1 MIGVTA
7 MKKLLALML
16 ALLMLLTLC
25 ACGEKNAEPESPEET
40 YYWRTEAVSRYPFG
54 LDGTISAAAADGEH
68 IFLCGVRDGAP
79 CLAHMDYTLDGGLKL
94 GEAEVTAL
102 PEKDSPISL
111 DCAAGRFLLLCGE
124 ETDGGTRYTVS
135 AYLPDGT
142 LIETYPV
149 SIDAGDEARSILALP
164 DGGFWLRGV
173 HNIRRYSA
181 AGEELESFTR
191 ERVEFCPPLL
201 IDGEAVF
208 QTIDTDSHR
217 SKLNTYD
224 AAAGKLVPV
233 DCDIDLRAPSAVCR
247 SAAGEALVCMGGT
260 LVSIGSDFTAART
273 VELDELYS
281 VQAQYREVL
290 SLDEN
295 TYLLVPEKVDTIPS
309 ENSGELVC
317 LTREWTID
325 DRRTV
330 NIAFYG
336 RVSGMLAAL
345 KQQYMQLSPGH
356 RVECLDYGADE
367 EGLARLLRDVST
379 GEGIDLIVSDGYSID
394 TAVGFTDLYPFLD
407 ADPELSRESF
417 VPGLLPGIERN
428 GRLSEIWSG
437 FSIYTFTSDGTL
449 RDKPGALRLTE
460 CQAYL
465 DSVGSTEPLFNGWM
479 TKTELLRCMT
489 PGIFARGTAE
499 LESDSVRALLEMCAA
514 RPAEINTE
522 DAGIPELTYTD
533 LQPDYLNRAME
544 SGRALRLLDGSG
556 GGDDFTSLVCDPRG
570 CYMIPETCPDKENAW
585 SFLRLLLMEGQ
596 QMKDFD
602 RRRVCCPS
610 NAAALEAVLDSYALP
625 ELGETV
631 MGLIDNAP
639 VYTQESARMERIFI
653 ESMQPYLYGDSDMD
667 TALDIARVKLE
678 IFAAEHSA

>member
-1 MIGVTA
+1 
-7 MKKLLALML
+7 MKKLLTLML
-16 ALLMLLTLC
+16 ALSMLLTLC
-25 ACGEKNAEPESPEET
+25 ACGTAKPAEPESPEET

-68 IFLCGVRDGAP
+68 VFLCGIVDGAP
-79 CLAHMDYTLDGGLKL
+79 CLARMDYTLDGGLRI
-94 GEAEVTAL
+94 GEAAVTAL
-102 PEKDSPISL
+102 PEEGSPISL
-111 DCAAGRFLLLCGE
+111 DCTAGRFLMLLGE
-124 ETDGGTRYTVS
+124 EADGGMQYTVS
-135 AYLPDGT
+135 AYLPDGSLT
-142 LIETYPV
+142 GTYPV

-164 DGGFWLRGV
+164 DGGFWLRGA

-181 AGEELESFTR
+181 SGEELESFTR

-224 AAAGKLVPV
+224 AGAGKLIPV

-281 VQAQYREVL
+281 AQTQYEEVL

-295 TYLLVPEKVDTIPS
+295 TYLLVPGKAETIPP

-325 DRRTV
+325 NRRTV

-336 RVSGMLAAL
+336 RASEMLAAL
-345 KQQYMQLSPGH
+345 KTQYMQLSPGH

-379 GEGIDLIVSDGYSID
+379 GEGIDLIVADGYSID
-394 TAVGFTDLYPFLD
+394 TAAGFTDLYPFLD

-428 GRLSEIWSG
+428 GWLGEIWSG
-437 FSIYTFTSDGTL
+437 FSICTFVSDGAL
-449 RDKPGALRLTE
+449 RDKPGALRLAE

-465 DSVGSTEPLFNGWM
+465 DSIGCTEPLFNGRM

-489 PGIFARGTAE
+489 PGIFARGTAA
-499 LESDSVRALLEMCAA
+499 LESDGVRALLEICAA
-514 RPAEINTE
+514 RPAEVDTE
-522 DAGIPELTYTD
+522 ETETPELMYTD
-533 LQPDYLNRAME
+533 LQPDYLNRVME
-544 SGRALRLLDGSG
+544 SGRALRLLDGRD
-556 GGDDFTSLVCDPRG
+556 GGDDFTSLVCDTRG

-596 QMKDFD
+596 QLKDFD
-602 RRRVCCPS
+602 RRRICYPS
-610 NAAALEAVLDSYALP
+610 NAAALNAVLDSYELP
-625 ELGETV
+625 ELGQTV
-631 MGLIDNAP
+631 MGLIDGAP
-639 VYTQESARMERIFI
+639 VYTQESAGMERIFI
-653 ESMQPYLYGDSDMD
+653 ESVQPYLYGDSDMD
-667 TALDIARVKLE
+667 TALSIARGKLE

>member
-1 MIGVTA
+1 
-7 MKKLLALML
+7 MKKLLTLML
-16 ALLMLLTLC
+16 VLSMLLTLC
-25 ACGEKNAEPESPEET
+25 ACGEENAEPESPEET
-40 YYWRTEAVSRYPFG
+40 YYWCTEAVSRYPFG

-68 IFLCGVRDGAP
+68 IFLCGVRDGTP
-79 CLAHMDYTLDGGLKL
+79 CLARMDYTLDGGLRI
-94 GEAEVTAL
+94 GEAAVTAL
-102 PEKDSPISL
+102 PGTGSPISL
-111 DCAAGRFLLLCGE
+111 DCAAGRFLLLCSE
-124 ETDGGTRYTVS
+124 EADGGMQYTVS
-135 AYLPDGT
+135 AYLPDGSLT
-142 LIETYPV
+142 GTYPV
-149 SIDAGDEARSILALP
+149 SIDAWDEARSILALP

-181 AGEELESFTR
+181 SGEELEIFTR

-201 IDGEAVF
+201 IGGEAVF

-217 SKLNTYD
+217 SKLNRYD
-224 AAAGKLVPV
+224 AAGKLIPI

-247 SAAGEALVCMGGT
+247 SAAGEALMCMGGT
-260 LVSIGSDFTAART
+260 LLSIDSDFTAERT

-281 VQAQYREVL
+281 VQAQYEEVL

-295 TYLLVPEKVDTIPS
+295 TYLFVPGKAETIPP
-309 ENSGELVC
+309 ENSGELIC

-325 DRRTV
+325 NRRTV

-336 RVSGMLAAL
+336 RASGRLAAL
-345 KQQYMQLSPGH
+345 KAQYTQLSPDH

-367 EGLARLLRDVST
+367 EGLARLLRDIST

-407 ADPELSRESF
+407 ADPKLSRESF

-437 FSIYTFTSDGTL
+437 FSICTFVSDGAL
-449 RDKPGALRLTE
+449 RDKPGALRLAE

-465 DSVGSTEPLFNGWM
+465 DTIGCTEPLFNGWM

-499 LESDSVRALLEMCAA
+499 LGSDGVRALLEMCSA
-514 RPAEINTE
+514 RPAEVNTE
-522 DAGIPELTYTD
+522 ETETPELTYTD

-544 SGRALRLLDGSG
+544 SGRALRLLDGRD

-596 QMKDFD
+596 QLKDFD
-602 RRRVCCPS
+602 RRRICYPS
-610 NAAALEAVLDSYALP
+610 NAAALNAVLDSYALP
-625 ELGETV
+625 ELGGTV
-631 MGLIDNAP
+631 MALIDGAP
-639 VYTQESARMERIFI
+639 VYTQESAGMERIFI

-667 TALDIARVKLE
+667 TALSIARGKLE

>member
-1 MIGVTA
+1 
-7 MKKLLALML
+7 MKKLLTLML
-16 ALLMLLTLC
+16 ALSMLLTLC
-25 ACGEKNAEPESPEET
+25 ACGTAKPAEPESPEET
-40 YYWRTEAVSRYPFG
+40 YYWRTEAVCRYPFG

-68 IFLCGVRDGAP
+68 VFLCGIMDGAP
-79 CLAHMDYTLDGGLKL
+79 CLARMDYTLDGGLRI
-94 GEAEVTAL
+94 GEAAVTAL
-102 PEKDSPISL
+102 PGAGSPISL
-111 DCAAGRFLLLCGE
+111 DCAAGRFLMLCGE
-124 ETDGGTRYTVS
+124 EADGGMQYTVS

-142 LIETYPV
+142 LAETYPV

-173 HNIRRYSA
+173 HNIRHYSA
-181 AGEELESFTR
+181 SGEELESFTR

-224 AAAGKLVPV
+224 AAAGKLIPV
-233 DCDIDLRAPSAVCR
+233 DCDIDLRTLSAVCR

-281 VQAQYREVL
+281 AQTQYEEVL

-295 TYLLVPEKVDTIPS
+295 TYLLVPGKAETIPP
-309 ENSGELVC
+309 ENSGELIC

-325 DRRTV
+325 NRRTV

-336 RVSGMLAAL
+336 RASEMLAAL
-345 KQQYMQLSPGH
+345 KTQYMQLSPDH

-379 GEGIDLIVSDGYSID
+379 GEGIDLIVADGYSID
-394 TAVGFTDLYPFLD
+394 TAAGFTDLYPFLD

-428 GRLSEIWSG
+428 GRLGEIWSG
-437 FSIYTFTSDGTL
+437 FSICTFVSDGAL
-449 RDKPGALRLTE
+449 RDKPGALRLAE

-465 DSVGSTEPLFNGWM
+465 DSIGCTEPLFNGWM

-489 PGIFARGTAE
+489 PGIFARGTAA
-499 LESDSVRALLEMCAA
+499 LESDGVRALLEICAA
-514 RPAEINTE
+514 RPAEVDTE
-522 DAGIPELTYTD
+522 ETGSPELMYTD

-544 SGRALRLLDGSG
+544 SGRALRLLDGRD
-556 GGDDFTSLVCDPRG
+556 GGDDFTSLVCDTRG

-596 QMKDFD
+596 QLKDFD
-602 RRRVCCPS
+602 RRRICYPS
-610 NAAALEAVLDSYALP
+610 NAAALNAVLDSYELP
-625 ELGETV
+625 ELGQTV
-631 MGLIDNAP
+631 MGLIDGAP
-639 VYTQESARMERIFI
+639 VYTQESAGMERIFI
-653 ESMQPYLYGDSDMD
+653 ESVQPYLYGDSDMD
-667 TALDIARVKLE
+667 TALSIARGKLE

>member
-1 MIGVTA
+1 
-7 MKKLLALML
+7 MKKLLTLML
-16 ALLMLLTLC
+16 VLSMLLTLC
-25 ACGEKNAEPESPEET
+25 ACGEENAEPESPEET
-40 YYWRTEAVSRYPFG
+40 YYWRTEAVCRYPFG

-68 IFLCGVRDGAP
+68 VFLCGIMDGAP
-79 CLAHMDYTLDGGLKL
+79 CLARMDYTLDGGLRI
-94 GEAEVTAL
+94 GEAAVTAL
-102 PEKDSPISL
+102 PEAGSPISL
-111 DCAAGRFLLLCGE
+111 DCAAGRFLMLLGE
-124 ETDGGTRYTVS
+124 EADGGMQYTVS
-135 AYLPDGT
+135 AYLPDGSLT
-142 LIETYPV
+142 GTYPV

-164 DGGFWLRGV
+164 DGGFWLRGA

-181 AGEELESFTR
+181 SGEELESFTR

-217 SKLNTYD
+217 SKLNRYD
-224 AAAGKLVPV
+224 AAGKLIPI

-295 TYLLVPEKVDTIPS
+295 TYLLVPGKAETIPP
-309 ENSGELVC
+309 ENSGELIC

-325 DRRTV
+325 NRRTV

-336 RVSGMLAAL
+336 RASEMLAAL
-345 KQQYMQLSPGH
+345 KTQYMQLSPDH

-379 GEGIDLIVSDGYSID
+379 GEGIDLIVADGYSID
-394 TAVGFTDLYPFLD
+394 TAAGFTDLYPFLD

-428 GRLSEIWSG
+428 GRLGEIWSG
-437 FSIYTFTSDGTL
+437 FSICTFVSDGAL
-449 RDKPGALRLTE
+449 RDKPGALRLAE

-465 DSVGSTEPLFNGWM
+465 DSIGCTEPLFNGWM

-489 PGIFARGTAE
+489 PGIFARGTAA
-499 LESDSVRALLEMCAA
+499 LESDGVRALLEICAA
-514 RPAEINTE
+514 RPAEVDTE
-522 DAGIPELTYTD
+522 ETGSPELMYTD

-544 SGRALRLLDGSG
+544 SGRALRLLDGRD
-556 GGDDFTSLVCDPRG
+556 GGDDFTSLVCDTRG

-596 QMKDFD
+596 QLKDFD
-602 RRRVCCPS
+602 RRRICYPS
-610 NAAALEAVLDSYALP
+610 NAAALNAVLDSYELP
-625 ELGETV
+625 ELGQTV
-631 MGLIDNAP
+631 MGLVDGAP
-639 VYTQESARMERIFI
+639 VYTQESAGMERIFI
-653 ESMQPYLYGDSDMD
+653 ESVQPYLYGDSDMD
-667 TALDIARVKLE
+667 TALSIARGKLD
-678 IFAAEHSA
+678 IFIAEHGA

>member
-1 MIGVTA
+1 
-7 MKKLLALML
+7 MKKLLTLML
-16 ALLMLLTLC
+16 ALSMLLTLC
-25 ACGEKNAEPESPEET
+25 ACGTAKPAEPESPEET

-54 LDGTISAAAADGEH
+54 LDGTISAASADGEH
-68 IFLCGVRDGAP
+68 IFLCGVRDGTP
-79 CLAHMDYTLDGGLKL
+79 CLARMDYTLDGGLRI
-94 GEAEVTAL
+94 GEAAVTAL
-102 PEKDSPISL
+102 PGTGSPISL
-111 DCAAGRFLLLCGE
+111 DCAAGRFLMLLGE
-124 ETDGGTRYTVS
+124 GTDGGMQYTVS
-135 AYLPDGT
+135 AYLPDGSLT
-142 LIETYPV
+142 GTYPV

-181 AGEELESFTR
+181 SGEELEIFTR

-201 IDGEAVF
+201 IGGEAVF

-217 SKLNTYD
+217 SKLNRYD
-224 AAAGKLVPV
+224 AAGKLIPI

-247 SAAGEALVCMGGT
+247 SAAGEALMCMGGT

-290 SLDEN
+290 SLDGN
-295 TYLLVPEKVDTIPS
+295 TYLLVPGKAETIPP
-309 ENSGELVC
+309 ENSGELIC

-325 DRRTV
+325 NRRTV

-336 RVSGMLAAL
+336 RASEMLAAL
-345 KQQYMQLSPGH
+345 KTQYMQLSPDH

-367 EGLARLLRDVST
+367 EGLARLLRDIST
-379 GEGIDLIVSDGYSID
+379 GEGIDLIVADGYSID

-437 FSIYTFTSDGTL
+437 FSIYIFASDGAL
-449 RDKPGALRLTE
+449 RDKPGALRLAE

-465 DSVGSTEPLFNGWM
+465 DTIGCTEPLFNGWM

-499 LESDSVRALLEMCAA
+499 LGSDGVRALLEMCSA
-514 RPAEINTE
+514 RPAEVNTE
-522 DAGIPELTYTD
+522 ETKTPELTYTD

-544 SGRALRLLDGSG
+544 SGRALRLLDGSD

-602 RRRVCCPS
+602 RRRICYPS
-610 NAAALEAVLDSYALP
+610 NAAALNAVLDSYELP
-625 ELGETV
+625 ELGQTV
-631 MGLIDNAP
+631 MALIDGAP
-639 VYTQESARMERIFI
+639 VYTQESAGMERIFI
-653 ESMQPYLYGDSDMD
+653 ESMQPYLYGDSDLN
-667 TALDIARVKLE
+667 TALDIARGKLE

>member
-1 MIGVTA
+1 
-7 MKKLLALML
+7 MKRLSAFML

-40 YYWRTEAVSRYPFG
+40 YYWRTEAVSRFPFG

-79 CLAHMDYTLDGGLKL
+79 CLARMDYTLDGGLEI
-94 GEAEVTAL
+94 GEAAVTAL
-102 PEKDSPISL
+102 PGAGSPISL
-111 DCAAGRFLLLCGE
+111 DCAAGRFLLLLGE
-124 ETDGGTRYTVS
+124 ETDGGTQYTVS

-142 LIETYPV
+142 LAETYPV

-181 AGEELESFTR
+181 SGEELESFTR

-201 IDGEAVF
+201 IGGEAVF

-224 AAAGKLVPV
+224 AAAGKLIPV
-233 DCDIDLRAPSAVCR
+233 DCDIDLRALSAVCR

-273 VELDELYS
+273 VELYELYS
-281 VQAQYREVL
+281 AQTQYEEVL

-295 TYLLVPEKVDTIPS
+295 TYLLVPEKTDTLPA

-325 DRRTV
+325 NRRTV

-336 RVSGMLAAL
+336 RASEMLAAL
-345 KQQYMQLSPGH
+345 KTQYMQLSPDH

-379 GEGIDLIVSDGYSID
+379 GEGIDLIVADGYSID
-394 TAVGFTDLYPFLD
+394 TAAGFTDLYPFLD

-417 VPGLLPGIERN
+417 VPGLLPG
-428 GRLSEIWSG
+428 G
-437 FSIYTFTSDGTL
+437 
-449 RDKPGALRLTE
+449 
-460 CQAYL
+460 
-465 DSVGSTEPLFNGWM
+465 
-479 TKTELLRCMT
+479 
-489 PGIFARGTAE
+489 
-499 LESDSVRALLEMCAA
+499 
-514 RPAEINTE
+514 
-522 DAGIPELTYTD
+522 PEY
-533 LQPDYLNRAME
+533 
-544 SGRALRLLDGSG
+544 
-556 GGDDFTSLVCDPRG
+556 
-570 CYMIPETCPDKENAW
+570 
-585 SFLRLLLMEGQ
+585 
-596 QMKDFD
+596 
-602 RRRVCCPS
+602 RRRVLLSSEPWMQRWLRS
-610 NAAALEAVLDSYALP
+610 AEPNA
-625 ELGETV
+625 
-631 MGLIDNAP
+631 
-639 VYTQESARMERIFI
+639 
-653 ESMQPYLYGDSDMD
+653 
-667 TALDIARVKLE
+667 
-678 IFAAEHSA
+678 

>member
-1 MIGVTA
+1 
-7 MKKLLALML
+7 MKKLLTLML
-16 ALLMLLTLC
+16 ALLMLLPLC
-25 ACGEKNAEPESPEET
+25 ACGAEPTEQESPEET
-40 YYWRTEAVSRYPFG
+40 CYWRIEAVSRYPFG

-68 IFLCGVRDGAP
+68 VFLCGVMNGAP
-79 CLAHMDYTLDGGLKL
+79 CLARMDYTLDGGLRI
-94 GEAEVTAL
+94 GEAAVTAL
-102 PEKDSPISL
+102 TEAGRPISL
-111 DCAAGRFLLLCGE
+111 DCAAGRFLLLLGE
-124 ETDGGTRYTVS
+124 EAEGGAQYTVS

-142 LIETYPV
+142 LTATYPV
-149 SIDAGDEARSILALP
+149 SVDAGDEARSILALP

-181 AGEELESFTR
+181 SGEEIESFTR

-224 AAAGKLVPV
+224 AAKGKLVPI
-233 DCDIDLRAPSAVCR
+233 DCDIDMRAPSAVCR

-260 LVSIGSDFTAART
+260 LVSLGSDFTAART

-281 VQAQYREVL
+281 TQAQYMEVL
-290 SLDEN
+290 SLDED
-295 TYLLVPEKVDTIPS
+295 TYLLVPKKADTLPL

-325 DRRTV
+325 NRRTV

-336 RVSGMLAAL
+336 RASEMLATL
-345 KQQYMQLSPGH
+345 KGQYMQLSPDH
-356 RVECLDYGADE
+356 RVECLDYSADE
-367 EGLARLLRDVST
+367 EGLTRLLRDVST

-394 TAVGFTDLYPFLD
+394 TASGFANLYPFLD

-417 VPGLLPGIERN
+417 MPGLLAGIERN

-437 FSIYTFTSDGTL
+437 FSIYTFVSSGAL
-449 RDKPGALRLTE
+449 RDKPGALRLAE

-465 DSVGSTEPLFNGWM
+465 DSIGCTEPLFNGRM

-489 PGIFARGTAE
+489 PGIFARGTAA
-499 LESDSVRALLEMCAA
+499 LESDGVRALLEMCAA
-514 RPAEINTE
+514 RPAEADTE
-522 DAGIPELTYTD
+522 DAGTSELMYTD

-544 SGRALRLLDGSG
+544 SGRALRLLDGSD
-556 GGDDFTSLVCDPRG
+556 GGDDFTSLVCDLRG
-570 CYMIPETCPDKENAW
+570 CYMIPETCQDKENAW
-585 SFLRLLLMEGQ
+585 SFLRLLLMDGQ

-602 RRRVCCPS
+602 RRRICYPS
-610 NAAALEAVLDSYALP
+610 NAAALDAVLDSYALP

-631 MGLIDNAP
+631 MGLIDGAP
-639 VYTQESARMERIFI
+639 VYTQESAGMERIFI
-653 ESMQPYLYGDSDMD
+653 ESMQPYLYGDTDMD
-667 TALDIARVKLE
+667 TALGVAWGKLDI
-678 IFAAEHSA
+678 FTAEHA

>member
-1 MIGVTA
+1 
-7 MKKLLALML
+7 MKKLLTLML
-16 ALLMLLTLC
+16 VLSMLLTLC
-25 ACGEKNAEPESPEET
+25 ACGEENAEPESPEET

-68 IFLCGVRDGAP
+68 IFLCGVRDGTP
-79 CLAHMDYTLDGGLKL
+79 CLARMDYTLDGGLRI
-94 GEAEVTAL
+94 GEAAVTAL
-102 PEKDSPISL
+102 PGTGSPISL
-111 DCAAGRFLLLCGE
+111 DCAAGRFLLLCSE
-124 ETDGGTRYTVS
+124 EADGGMQYTVS
-135 AYLPDGT
+135 AYLPDGSLT
-142 LIETYPV
+142 GTYPV
-149 SIDAGDEARSILALP
+149 GIDAGDEARSILALP

-181 AGEELESFTR
+181 SGEELEIFTR

-201 IDGEAVF
+201 IGGEAVF

-217 SKLNTYD
+217 SKLNRYD
-224 AAAGKLVPV
+224 AAGKLIPI
-233 DCDIDLRAPSAVCR
+233 DYDIDLRAPSAVCR

-260 LVSIGSDFTAART
+260 LLSIGSDFTAECT

-281 VQAQYREVL
+281 AQTQYEEVL

-295 TYLLVPEKVDTIPS
+295 TYLLVPGKAETIPP
-309 ENSGELVC
+309 ENSGELIC

-325 DRRTV
+325 NRRTV

-336 RVSGMLAAL
+336 RASEMLAAL
-345 KQQYMQLSPGH
+345 KTQYMQISPDH

-367 EGLARLLRDVST
+367 EGLARLLRDIST
-379 GEGIDLIVSDGYSID
+379 GEGIDLIVADGYSID

-437 FSIYTFTSDGTL
+437 FSIYTFASDGAL
-449 RDKPGALRLTE
+449 RDKPGALRLAE

-465 DSVGSTEPLFNGWM
+465 DTIGCTEPLFNGWM

-499 LESDSVRALLEMCAA
+499 LGSDGVRALLEMCSA
-514 RPAEINTE
+514 RPAEVNTE
-522 DAGIPELTYTD
+522 ETKTPELTYTD

-544 SGRALRLLDGSG
+544 SGRALRLLDGRD

-596 QMKDFD
+596 QLKDFD
-602 RRRVCCPS
+602 RRRICYPS
-610 NAAALEAVLDSYALP
+610 NAAALNAVLDSYELP
-625 ELGETV
+625 ELGQTV
-631 MGLIDNAP
+631 MGLIDGAP
-639 VYTQESARMERIFI
+639 VYTQESAGMERIFI
-653 ESMQPYLYGDSDMD
+653 ESMQPYLYGDSDLN
-667 TALDIARVKLE
+667 TALSIARGKLE

>member
-1 MIGVTA
+1 
-7 MKKLLALML
+7 MKKLLTLLL
-16 ALLMLLTLC
+16 ALFMLLTLC
-25 ACGEKNAEPESPEET
+25 ACGEEGAEQESPEET

-54 LDGTISAAAADGEH
+54 LDGTIIAAAADGGH
-68 IFLCGVRDGAP
+68 IFLCGIMDGAP
-79 CLAHMDYTLDGGLKL
+79 CLARMDYTLDGGLKL
-94 GEAEVTAL
+94 GEAAVTAL
-102 PEKDSPISL
+102 PEAGSPISL

-124 ETDGGTRYTVS
+124 EADGGTQYTMN

-164 DGGFWLRGV
+164 DGCFWLRGV

-181 AGEELESFTR
+181 SGEELESFTR
-191 ERVEFCPPLL
+191 ERVEFCLPLL

-224 AAAGKLVPV
+224 AAAGKLVPI

-273 VELDELYS
+273 VELYELYS
-281 VQAQYREVL
+281 TQTEYREVL

-295 TYLLVPEKVDTIPS
+295 TYLLVLGKADTLPP

-325 DRRTV
+325 NRSTV

-336 RVSGMLAAL
+336 RASEMLGVL
-345 KQQYMQLSPGH
+345 KAQYTQLSPDH

-379 GEGIDLIVSDGYSID
+379 GEGIDLIVADGYSID
-394 TAVGFTDLYPFLD
+394 TAAGFADLYPFLD

-437 FSIYTFTSDGTL
+437 FSIYTFVSSGVL
-449 RDKPGALRLTE
+449 RDKPGALRLAE

-465 DSVGSTEPLFNGWM
+465 DTIGSTEPLFNGRM

-489 PGIFARGTAE
+489 PGIFARGTAA
-499 LESDSVRALLEMCAA
+499 LESDGVRALLEMCAA
-514 RPAEINTE
+514 RPDEVNTE
-522 DAGIPELTYTD
+522 DAGTPELMYTD
-533 LQPDYLNRAME
+533 LQPDYLNSAME
-544 SGRALRLLDGSG
+544 SGRALRLLDGSD
-556 GGDDFTSLVCDPRG
+556 GGDDFTSLVCDMRG

-585 SFLRLLLMEGQ
+585 SFLRLLLMESQ

-602 RRRVCCPS
+602 RRRICYPS
-610 NAAALEAVLDSYALP
+610 NAAALDAVLDSYTRP
-625 ELGETV
+625 ELGATV
-631 MGLIDNAP
+631 RGLIDGAP
-639 VYTQESARMERIFI
+639 LYTQESAEMERIFI

-667 TALDIARVKLE
+667 TALGIAQGKLE
-678 IFAAEHSA
+678 IFIAEHGA

>member
-1 MIGVTA
+1 
-7 MKKLLALML
+7 MKKLLTLML
-16 ALLMLLTLC
+16 VLPMLLTLC
-25 ACGEKNAEPESPEET
+25 ACGTAKPAEPESPEET

-68 IFLCGVRDGAP
+68 IFLCGVRDGTP
-79 CLAHMDYTLDGGLKL
+79 CLARMDYTLDGGLRI
-94 GEAEVTAL
+94 GEAAVTAL
-102 PEKDSPISL
+102 PGTGSPISL
-111 DCAAGRFLLLCGE
+111 DCAAGRFLLLCSE
-124 ETDGGTRYTVS
+124 EADGTVQYTVS
-135 AYLPDGT
+135 TYLPDGT
-142 LIETYPV
+142 LAETYPV
-149 SIDAGDEARSILALP
+149 SIDAGDEARSLLALP

-181 AGEELESFTR
+181 SGEELEIFTR

-201 IDGEAVF
+201 IGGEAVF

-217 SKLNTYD
+217 SKLNRYD
-224 AAAGKLVPV
+224 AAGKLIPI

-260 LVSIGSDFTAART
+260 LLSIGSDFTAART

-290 SLDEN
+290 SLDGN
-295 TYLLVPEKVDTIPS
+295 TYLLVPEKADTLPS

-317 LTREWTID
+317 LTQEWTID
-325 DRRTV
+325 NRRTV

-336 RVSGMLAAL
+336 RESGMLAAL
-345 KQQYMQLSPGH
+345 KAQYTQLSPDH

-367 EGLARLLRDVST
+367 EGLARLLRDIST
-379 GEGIDLIVSDGYSID
+379 GEGIDLIVADGYSID
-394 TAVGFTDLYPFLD
+394 TAAGFTDLYPFLD

-437 FSIYTFTSDGTL
+437 FSIYTFASDGAL
-449 RDKPGALRLTE
+449 RDKPGALRLAE

-465 DSVGSTEPLFNGWM
+465 DTIGCTEPLFNGWM

-489 PGIFARGTAE
+489 PGIFARGTAA
-499 LESDSVRALLEMCAA
+499 LESDGVRALLEICAA
-514 RPAEINTE
+514 RPAEVDTE
-522 DAGIPELTYTD
+522 ETGSPELMYTD

-544 SGRALRLLDGSG
+544 SGRALRLLDGSD

-602 RRRVCCPS
+602 RRRVCYPS

-625 ELGETV
+625 ELGGTV
-631 MGLIDNAP
+631 MGLIDGAP
-639 VYTQESARMERIFI
+639 VYTQESAGMERIFI
-653 ESMQPYLYGDSDMD
+653 ESMQPYLYGDSDLN
-667 TALDIARVKLE
+667 TALDIARGKLE

>member
-1 MIGVTA
+1 
-7 MKKLLALML
+7 MKKLLTLML
-16 ALLMLLTLC
+16 ALSTLLTLC
-25 ACGEKNAEPESPEET
+25 ACGTAKPAEPESPEET

-68 IFLCGVRDGAP
+68 VFLCGISDGTP
-79 CLAHMDYTLDGGLKL
+79 CLARMDYTLDGGLRI
-94 GEAEVTAL
+94 GEAAVTAL
-102 PEKDSPISL
+102 PEECSPISL
-111 DCAAGRFLLLCGE
+111 DCAAGRFLMLLGE
-124 ETDGGTRYTVS
+124 EADGGMQYTVS
-135 AYLPDGT
+135 AYLPDGSLT
-142 LIETYPV
+142 GTYPV

-164 DGGFWLRGV
+164 DGGFWLRGA

-181 AGEELESFTR
+181 SGEELESFTR

-224 AAAGKLVPV
+224 AAAGKLIPV

-247 SAAGEALVCMGGT
+247 SAAGEALMCMGGT
-260 LVSIGSDFTAART
+260 LLSIGSDFTAART

-290 SLDEN
+290 SLDGN
-295 TYLLVPEKVDTIPS
+295 TYLLVPGKAETIPP
-309 ENSGELVC
+309 ENSGELIC

-325 DRRTV
+325 NRRTV

-336 RVSGMLAAL
+336 RASEMLAAL
-345 KQQYMQLSPGH
+345 KTQYMQLSPDH

-379 GEGIDLIVSDGYSID
+379 GEGIDLIVADGYSID
-394 TAVGFTDLYPFLD
+394 TAAGFTDLYPFLD

-417 VPGLLPGIERN
+417 MPGLLPGIERN
-428 GRLSEIWSG
+428 GRLSEIWRG
-437 FSIYTFTSDGTL
+437 FSICTFVSDGAL
-449 RDKPGALRLTE
+449 RDKPGALRLAE

-465 DSVGSTEPLFNGWM
+465 DSIGCTEPLFNGWM

-489 PGIFARGTAE
+489 PGIFARGTAA
-499 LESDSVRALLEMCAA
+499 LESDGVRALLEICAA
-514 RPAEINTE
+514 RPAEVDTE
-522 DAGIPELTYTD
+522 ETGSPELMYTD

-544 SGRALRLLDGSG
+544 SGRALRLLDGRD
-556 GGDDFTSLVCDPRG
+556 GGDDFTSLVCDTRG

-596 QMKDFD
+596 QLKDFD
-602 RRRVCCPS
+602 RRRICYPS
-610 NAAALEAVLDSYALP
+610 NAAALNAVLDSYELP
-625 ELGETV
+625 ELGQTV
-631 MGLIDNAP
+631 MGLIDGAP
-639 VYTQESARMERIFI
+639 VYTQESAGMERIFI
-653 ESMQPYLYGDSDMD
+653 ESVQPYLYGDSDMD
-667 TALDIARVKLE
+667 TALSIARGKLE

>member
-1 MIGVTA
+1 
-7 MKKLLALML
+7 MKKLLTLLL

-25 ACGEKNAEPESPEET
+25 ACGTAKPAEPESPEET

-68 IFLCGVRDGAP
+68 IFLCGVMDSAP
-79 CLAHMDYTLDGGLKL
+79 CLARMDYTLDGGLRI
-94 GEAEVTAL
+94 GDAIVTAL
-102 PEKDSPISL
+102 PGAVSPISL
-111 DCAAGRFLLLCGE
+111 DCAAGRFLLLLGE
-124 ETDGGTRYTVS
+124 EADGGTQYTVS

-142 LIETYPV
+142 LTETYPV

-181 AGEELESFTR
+181 SGEELESFTR

-201 IDGEAVF
+201 IGGEAVF

-217 SKLNTYD
+217 SKLNRYD
-224 AAAGKLVPV
+224 AAGKLIPI

-247 SAAGEALVCMGGT
+247 SAAGEALMCMGGT
-260 LVSIGSDFTAART
+260 LLSIGSDFTAERT

-281 VQAQYREVL
+281 VQAQYEEVL

-295 TYLLVPEKVDTIPS
+295 TYLLVPGKAETIPP
-309 ENSGELVC
+309 ENSGELIC

-325 DRRTV
+325 NRRTV

-336 RVSGMLAAL
+336 RASGMLAAL
-345 KQQYMQLSPGH
+345 KTQYMQLSPDH

-367 EGLARLLRDVST
+367 EGLARLLRDIST
-379 GEGIDLIVSDGYSID
+379 GEGIDLIVADGYSID
-394 TAVGFTDLYPFLD
+394 AAVGFTDLYPFLD

-428 GRLSEIWSG
+428 GRLGEIWSG
-437 FSIYTFTSDGTL
+437 FSICTFVSDGAL
-449 RDKPGALRLTE
+449 RDKPGALRLAE

-465 DSVGSTEPLFNGWM
+465 DTIGCTEPLFNGWM

-489 PGIFARGTAE
+489 PGIFARGTAA
-499 LESDSVRALLEMCAA
+499 LESDGVRALLEICAA
-514 RPAEINTE
+514 RPAEVDTE
-522 DAGIPELTYTD
+522 ETGTPELMYTD

-544 SGRALRLLDGSG
+544 SGRALRLLDGRD
-556 GGDDFTSLVCDPRG
+556 GGDDFTSLVCDTRG

-596 QMKDFD
+596 QLKDFD
-602 RRRVCCPS
+602 RRRICYPS
-610 NAAALEAVLDSYALP
+610 NAAALNAVLDSYELP

-631 MGLIDNAP
+631 MGLIDGAP
-639 VYTQESARMERIFI
+639 VYTQESAGMERIFI
-653 ESMQPYLYGDSDMD
+653 ESVQPYLYGDSDMD
-667 TALDIARVKLE
+667 TALSIARGKLE

>member
-1 MIGVTA
+1 
-7 MKKLLALML
+7 MKKLLTLLL

-25 ACGEKNAEPESPEET
+25 ACGTAKPAEPESPEET

-68 IFLCGVRDGAP
+68 IFLCGVMDGAP
-79 CLAHMDYTLDGGLKL
+79 CLAHMDYTLDGGLRI
-94 GEAEVTAL
+94 GDAIVTAL
-102 PEKDSPISL
+102 PETSSPISL
-111 DCAAGRFLLLCGE
+111 DCAAGRFLLLLGE
-124 ETDGGTRYTVS
+124 EADGGAQYTVS

-142 LIETYPV
+142 LTETYPV
-149 SIDAGDEARSILALP
+149 SIDAGDEARSILAMP

-181 AGEELESFTR
+181 SGEELESFTR

-224 AAAGKLVPV
+224 AAAGKLVPI
-233 DCDIDLRAPSAVCR
+233 DCDIDLSAPSAVCR

-260 LVSIGSDFTAART
+260 LVNIGGDFIAART

-281 VQAQYREVL
+281 AQTQYREVL

-295 TYLLVPEKVDTIPS
+295 TYLLVPTKADTFPN

-317 LTREWTID
+317 LTREWAID

-336 RVSGMLAAL
+336 RASGMLATL
-345 KQQYMQLSPGH
+345 KQQYVQLSPDH

-367 EGLARLLRDVST
+367 EGLARLLRDAAT
-379 GEGIDLIVSDGYSID
+379 GEGMDLIVADGYSID
-394 TAVGFTDLYPFLD
+394 TAGFADLYPLLD

-417 VPGLLPGIERN
+417 VPGLLPGLESN
-428 GRLSEIWSG
+428 GRLNEIWSG
-437 FSIYTFTSDGTL
+437 FSIYTFVSDGAL
-449 RDKPGALRLTE
+449 RDKPGALRLAE

-465 DSVGSTEPLFNGWM
+465 DSIGCTEPLFNGWM

-489 PGIFARGTAE
+489 PGIFARGTAA
-499 LESDSVRALLEMCAA
+499 LESDGVRALLEICAA
-514 RPAEINTE
+514 RPAEVNTE
-522 DAGIPELTYTD
+522 ETGTPELMYTD

-544 SGRALRLLDGSG
+544 SGHALRLLDGSD

-585 SFLRLLLMEGQ
+585 SFLRLLLMDGQ

-602 RRRVCCPS
+602 RRRVCYPS
-610 NAAALEAVLDSYALP
+610 NAAALDAVLDSYSLP

-631 MGLIDNAP
+631 MGLIDGAP
-639 VYTQESARMERIFI
+639 VYTQESAGMERIFI
-653 ESMQPYLYGDSDMD
+653 ESMQPYLYGDSYMD
-667 TALDIARVKLE
+667 TALDIARGKLD
-678 IFAAEHSA
+678 IFIAEHGA

>member
-1 MIGVTA
+1 
-7 MKKLLALML
+7 MKKLLTLML
-16 ALLMLLTLC
+16 ALSTLLTLC
-25 ACGEKNAEPESPEET
+25 ACGTAKPAEPESPEET
-40 YYWRTEAVSRYPFG
+40 YYWRTEAVCRYPFG

-68 IFLCGVRDGAP
+68 VFLCGIVDGAP
-79 CLAHMDYTLDGGLKL
+79 CLARMDYTLDGGLRI
-94 GEAEVTAL
+94 GEAAVTAL
-102 PEKDSPISL
+102 PEAGSPISL
-111 DCAAGRFLLLCGE
+111 DCAAGRFLMLLGE
-124 ETDGGTRYTVS
+124 EADGGMQYTVS
-135 AYLPDGT
+135 AYLPDGSLT
-142 LIETYPV
+142 GTYPV

-164 DGGFWLRGV
+164 DGGFWLRGA

-181 AGEELESFTR
+181 SGEELESFTR

-224 AAAGKLVPV
+224 AAAGKLIPV

-273 VELDELYS
+273 VELYELYS
-281 VQAQYREVL
+281 AQTQYEEVL

-295 TYLLVPEKVDTIPS
+295 TYLLVPGKAETIPP
-309 ENSGELVC
+309 ENSGELIC

-325 DRRTV
+325 NRRTV

-336 RVSGMLAAL
+336 RASEMLAAL
-345 KQQYMQLSPGH
+345 KTQYMQLSPDH

-379 GEGIDLIVSDGYSID
+379 GEGIDLIVADGYSID
-394 TAVGFTDLYPFLD
+394 TAAGFTDLYPFLD

-428 GRLSEIWSG
+428 GRLGEIWSG
-437 FSIYTFTSDGTL
+437 FSICTFVSDGAL
-449 RDKPGALRLTE
+449 RDKPGALRLAE

-465 DSVGSTEPLFNGWM
+465 DSIGCTEPLFNGWM

-489 PGIFARGTAE
+489 PGIFARGTAA
-499 LESDSVRALLEMCAA
+499 LESDGVRALLEICAA
-514 RPAEINTE
+514 RPAEVDTE
-522 DAGIPELTYTD
+522 ETGTPELMYTD
-533 LQPDYLNRAME
+533 LQPDYLNRVME
-544 SGRALRLLDGSG
+544 SGRALRLLDGRD
-556 GGDDFTSLVCDPRG
+556 GGDDFTSLVCDTRG

-596 QMKDFD
+596 QLKDFD
-602 RRRVCCPS
+602 RRRICYPS
-610 NAAALEAVLDSYALP
+610 NAAALNAVLDSYELP
-625 ELGETV
+625 ELGQTV
-631 MGLIDNAP
+631 MGLIDGAP
-639 VYTQESARMERIFI
+639 VYTQESAGMERIFI
-653 ESMQPYLYGDSDMD
+653 ESVQPYLYGDSDMD
-667 TALDIARVKLE
+667 TALSIARGKLE

>member
-1 MIGVTA
+1 
-7 MKKLLALML
+7 MKRLSAFML

-40 YYWRTEAVSRYPFG
+40 YYWRTEAVSRFPFG

-79 CLAHMDYTLDGGLKL
+79 CLARMDYTLDGGLEI
-94 GEAEVTAL
+94 GEAAVTAL
-102 PEKDSPISL
+102 PGAGSPISL
-111 DCAAGRFLLLCGE
+111 DCAAGRFLLLLGE
-124 ETDGGTRYTVS
+124 ETDGGTQYTVS

-142 LIETYPV
+142 LAETYPV

-181 AGEELESFTR
+181 SGEELESFTR

-201 IDGEAVF
+201 IGGEAVF

-224 AAAGKLVPV
+224 AAAGKLVPF
-233 DCDIDLRAPSAVCR
+233 DCDIDLCAPNAVCR
-247 SAAGEALVCMGGT
+247 SAAGEALVCMGET
-260 LVSIGSDFTAART
+260 LVSIGSDFAAART

-281 VQAQYREVL
+281 AQALYKEVL

-295 TYLLVPEKVDTIPS
+295 TYLLVPGKAETIPP
-309 ENSGELVC
+309 ENSGELIC

-325 DRRTV
+325 NRRTV

-336 RVSGMLAAL
+336 RASEMLAAL
-345 KQQYMQLSPGH
+345 KTQYMQLSPDH

-367 EGLARLLRDVST
+367 DGLTRLLRDCAA
-379 GEGIDLIVSDGYSID
+379 GEWIDLIVSDGYSID

-428 GRLSEIWSG
+428 GRLNEIWSG
-437 FSIYTFTSDGTL
+437 FSIYTFAADGAL
-449 RDKPGALRLTE
+449 RDKPGALRLAE
-460 CQAYL
+460 CQTYL
-465 DSVGSTEPLFNGWM
+465 DTIGCTEPLFNGWM

-499 LESDSVRALLEMCAA
+499 LGSDGVRALLEMCSA
-514 RPAEINTE
+514 RPAEVNTE
-522 DAGIPELTYTD
+522 ETETPELTYTD

-544 SGRALRLLDGSG
+544 SGRALRLLDGSD
-556 GGDDFTSLVCDPRG
+556 GGDDFTSLVCDMRG

-585 SFLRLLLMEGQ
+585 GFLRLLLMEGQ
-596 QMKDFD
+596 QIKDFD

-610 NAAALEAVLDSYALP
+610 NAAALNAVLDSYELP
-625 ELGETV
+625 ELGQTV
-631 MGLIDNAP
+631 MCLIDGAP
-639 VYTQESARMERIFI
+639 VYTQESAGMERIFI
-653 ESMQPYLYGDSDMD
+653 ESMQPYLYGDSDLD
-667 TALDIARVKLE
+667 TALDIARGKLE

>member
-1 MIGVTA
+1 
-7 MKKLLALML
+7 MKKLLTLLL
-16 ALLMLLTLC
+16 ALFMLLTLC
-25 ACGEKNAEPESPEET
+25 ACGEEGAEQESPEET
-40 YYWRTEAVSRYPFG
+40 YYWRTEAVSRYTFG
-54 LDGTISAAAADGEH
+54 LDGTIIAAAADGGH
-68 IFLCGVRDGAP
+68 IFLCGISDGSP
-79 CLAHMDYTLDGGLKL
+79 CLARMDYTLGGGLRI
-94 GEAEVTAL
+94 GEAIVSAL
-102 PEKDSPISL
+102 PGAGSPISL

-124 ETDGGTRYTVS
+124 ETDGGTQYTVS

-181 AGEELESFTR
+181 SGEELESFTR

-201 IDGEAVF
+201 IGGEAVF

-224 AAAGKLVPV
+224 AAAGKLVPI
-233 DCDIDLRAPSAVCR
+233 DCDIDLIAPSAVCR

-273 VELDELYS
+273 VELYELYS
-281 VQAQYREVL
+281 TQTEYREVL

-295 TYLLVPEKVDTIPS
+295 TYLLVLWKADTLPP

-336 RVSGMLAAL
+336 RASEMLGVL
-345 KQQYMQLSPGH
+345 KAQYTQLSPDH

-379 GEGIDLIVSDGYSID
+379 GEGIDLIVADGYSID
-394 TAVGFTDLYPFLD
+394 TAAGFADLYPFLD

-437 FSIYTFTSDGTL
+437 FSIYTFVSSGVL
-449 RDKPGALRLTE
+449 RDKPGALRLAE

-465 DSVGSTEPLFNGWM
+465 DTIGSTEPLFNGRM

-489 PGIFARGTAE
+489 PGIFARGTAA
-499 LESDSVRALLEMCAA
+499 LESDGVRALLEMCAA
-514 RPAEINTE
+514 RPDEVNTE
-522 DAGIPELTYTD
+522 DAGTPELMYTD
-533 LQPDYLNRAME
+533 LQPDYLNSAME
-544 SGRALRLLDGSG
+544 SGRALRLLDGSD
-556 GGDDFTSLVCDPRG
+556 GGDDFTSLVCDMRG

-585 SFLRLLLMEGQ
+585 SFLRLLLTESQ

-602 RRRVCCPS
+602 RRRICYPS
-610 NAAALEAVLDSYALP
+610 NAAALDAVLDSYTRP
-625 ELGETV
+625 ELGATV
-631 MGLIDNAP
+631 RGLIDGAP
-639 VYTQESARMERIFI
+639 VYTQESAEMERIFI
-653 ESMQPYLYGDSDMD
+653 ESMQPYLYGDSDLD
-667 TALDIARVKLE
+667 TALDIARGKLD
-678 IFAAEHSA
+678 IFAAEHGA

>member
-1 MIGVTA
+1 
-7 MKKLLALML
+7 MKKLLTLLL
-16 ALLMLLTLC
+16 ALSMLLTLC
-25 ACGEKNAEPESPEET
+25 ACGEEGAEQESPEET
-40 YYWRTEAVSRYPFG
+40 YYWRTEVVSRYPFG
-54 LDGTISAAAADGEH
+54 LDGTIIAAAADGEH
-68 IFLCGVRDGAP
+68 IFLCGFMGGSP
-79 CLAHMDYTLDGGLKL
+79 CLARMDYTLNGGLRI
-94 GEAEVTAL
+94 GEAAVTAL
-102 PEKDSPISL
+102 PGAGSPISL

-124 ETDGGTRYTVS
+124 EADGGTQYTVS

-142 LIETYPV
+142 LTETYPV
-149 SIDAGDEARSILALP
+149 SIDAGDEARSILTLP

-173 HNIRRYSA
+173 HNIRHYSA
-181 AGEELESFTR
+181 SGEELESFTR

-224 AAAGKLVPV
+224 AAAGKLVPI

-247 SAAGEALVCMGGT
+247 SAAGEALVCIGGT
-260 LVSIGSDFTAART
+260 LVSIVSDFTAART
-273 VELDELYS
+273 VELYELYS
-281 VQAQYREVL
+281 TQTEYKEVL

-295 TYLLVPEKVDTIPS
+295 TYLLVPAKADTLPP

-336 RVSGMLAAL
+336 RASEMLGVL
-345 KQQYMQLSPGH
+345 KAQYTQLSPDH

-367 EGLARLLRDVST
+367 EGLTRLLRDVST
-379 GEGIDLIVSDGYSID
+379 GEGIDIIVSDGYSID

-428 GRLSEIWSG
+428 GRLSEMWSG
-437 FSIYTFTSDGTL
+437 LSIYTFVSSGAL
-449 RDKPGALRLTE
+449 HDKPGALRLAE

-465 DSVGSTEPLFNGWM
+465 DTIGCTEPLFNGWM
-479 TKTELLRCMT
+479 TKTELLRRMT
-489 PGIFARGTAE
+489 PGIFARGETA
-499 LESDSVRALLEMCAA
+499 LESDGVRALLEMCTA
-514 RPAEINTE
+514 RPAEVNTE
-522 DAGIPELTYTD
+522 ETETPELMYTD

-544 SGRALRLLDGSG
+544 SGRALRLLDGSE
-556 GGDDFTSLVCDPRG
+556 GGDDFTSLVCDMRG

-585 SFLRLLLMEGQ
+585 SFLRLLLTEGQ
-596 QMKDFD
+596 QLKDFD
-602 RRRVCCPS
+602 GRRVCYPS
-610 NAAALEAVLDSYALP
+610 NAAALDAVLDSYALP
-625 ELGETV
+625 ELGATV
-631 MGLIDNAP
+631 RGLIDGAP
-639 VYTQESARMERIFI
+639 VYTQESAEMERIFI

-667 TALDIARVKLE
+667 MALGIAQGKLDIF
-678 IFAAEHSA
+678 IAEHGA

>member
-1 MIGVTA
+1 
-7 MKKLLALML
+7 MKKLLTLML
-16 ALLMLLTLC
+16 VLSMLLTLC
-25 ACGEKNAEPESPEET
+25 ACGEENAEPESPEET

-68 IFLCGVRDGAP
+68 VFLCGVRDGTP
-79 CLAHMDYTLDGGLKL
+79 CLARMDYTLDGGLRI
-94 GEAEVTAL
+94 GEAAVTAL
-102 PEKDSPISL
+102 PGTGSPISL
-111 DCAAGRFLLLCGE
+111 DCAAGRFLMLLGE
-124 ETDGGTRYTVS
+124 ETDGGMQYTVS
-135 AYLPDGT
+135 AYLPDGSLT
-142 LIETYPV
+142 GTYPV

-181 AGEELESFTR
+181 SGEELESFTR

-201 IDGEAVF
+201 IGGEAVF

-217 SKLNTYD
+217 SKLNRYD
-224 AAAGKLVPV
+224 AAGKLIPI

-247 SAAGEALVCMGGT
+247 SAAGEALMCMGGT
-260 LVSIGSDFTAART
+260 LLSIGSDFTAERT

-281 VQAQYREVL
+281 AQTQYEEVL
-290 SLDEN
+290 SLDGN
-295 TYLLVPEKVDTIPS
+295 TYLLVPGKAETIPP
-309 ENSGELVC
+309 ENSGELIC

-325 DRRTV
+325 NRRTV

-336 RVSGMLAAL
+336 RASGMLAAL
-345 KQQYMQLSPGH
+345 KAQYTQLSPDH

-367 EGLARLLRDVST
+367 EGLARLLRDIST

-417 VPGLLPGIERN
+417 VPGLLPGTERN

-437 FSIYTFTSDGTL
+437 FSIYTFASDGAL
-449 RDKPGALRLTE
+449 RDKPGALRLAE

-465 DSVGSTEPLFNGWM
+465 DTIGCTEPLFNGWM

-499 LESDSVRALLEMCAA
+499 LGSDGVRALLEICAA
-514 RPAEINTE
+514 RPAEVDTE
-522 DAGIPELTYTD
+522 ETETPELTYTD

-544 SGRALRLLDGSG
+544 SGRALRLLDGSD

-596 QMKDFD
+596 QLKDFD
-602 RRRVCCPS
+602 RRRICYPS
-610 NAAALEAVLDSYALP
+610 NAAALNAVLDSYELP
-625 ELGETV
+625 ELGQTV
-631 MGLIDNAP
+631 MGLIDGAP
-639 VYTQESARMERIFI
+639 VYTQESAGMERIFI

-667 TALDIARVKLE
+667 TALSIARGKLE

>member
-1 MIGVTA
+1 
-7 MKKLLALML
+7 MKKLLTLLL
-16 ALLMLLTLC
+16 ALFMLLTLC
-25 ACGEKNAEPESPEET
+25 ACGEEGAEQESPEET

-54 LDGTISAAAADGEH
+54 LDGTIIAAAADGGH
-68 IFLCGVRDGAP
+68 IFLCGIMDGAP
-79 CLAHMDYTLDGGLKL
+79 CLARMDYTLGGGLRI
-94 GEAEVTAL
+94 GEAIVSAL
-102 PEKDSPISL
+102 PGAGSPISL
-111 DCAAGRFLLLCGE
+111 DCAAGRFLLLCSE
-124 ETDGGTRYTVS
+124 EADGGTQYTVS
-135 AYLPDGT
+135 TYLPDGT

-181 AGEELESFTR
+181 SGEEIESFTR

-224 AAAGKLVPV
+224 AAAGKLVPI
-233 DCDIDLRAPSAVCR
+233 DCDIDLIAPSAVCR

-273 VELDELYS
+273 VELYELYS
-281 VQAQYREVL
+281 TQTEYREVL

-295 TYLLVPEKVDTIPS
+295 TYLLAPGKADTLPP

-336 RVSGMLAAL
+336 RASEMLGVL
-345 KQQYMQLSPGH
+345 KAQYTQLSPDH

-394 TAVGFTDLYPFLD
+394 IAAGFADLYPFLD

-437 FSIYTFTSDGTL
+437 FSIYTFVSSGVL
-449 RDKPGALRLTE
+449 RDKPGALRLAE

-465 DSVGSTEPLFNGWM
+465 DTIGSTEPLFNGRM

-489 PGIFARGTAE
+489 PGIFARGTAA
-499 LESDSVRALLEMCAA
+499 LESDGVRALLEMCAA
-514 RPAEINTE
+514 RPDEVNTE
-522 DAGIPELTYTD
+522 DAGTPELMYTD
-533 LQPDYLNRAME
+533 LQPDYLNSAME
-544 SGRALRLLDGSG
+544 SGRALRLLDGSD
-556 GGDDFTSLVCDPRG
+556 GGDDFTSLVCDMRG

-585 SFLRLLLMEGQ
+585 SFLRLLLTESQ

-602 RRRVCCPS
+602 RRRICYPS
-610 NAAALEAVLDSYALP
+610 NAAALDAVLDSYTRP
-625 ELGETV
+625 ELGATV
-631 MGLIDNAP
+631 RGLIDGAP
-639 VYTQESARMERIFI
+639 VYTQESAEMERIFI

-667 TALDIARVKLE
+667 TALGIAQGKLE
-678 IFAAEHSA
+678 IFIAEHGA

>member
-1 MIGVTA
+1 
-7 MKKLLALML
+7 MKKLLTLML
-16 ALLMLLTLC
+16 ALSTLLTLC
-25 ACGEKNAEPESPEET
+25 ACGTAKPAEPESPEET
-40 YYWRTEAVSRYPFG
+40 YYWRAEAVSRYPFG

-68 IFLCGVRDGAP
+68 VFLCGIMDGAP
-79 CLAHMDYTLDGGLKL
+79 CLARMDYTLDGGLRI
-94 GEAEVTAL
+94 GEAAVTAL
-102 PEKDSPISL
+102 PGAGSPISL
-111 DCAAGRFLLLCGE
+111 DCAAGRFLMLLGE
-124 ETDGGTRYTVS
+124 EADGGMQYTVS
-135 AYLPDGT
+135 AYLPDGSLT
-142 LIETYPV
+142 GTYPV

-164 DGGFWLRGV
+164 DGGFWLRGA

-181 AGEELESFTR
+181 SGEELESFTR

-224 AAAGKLVPV
+224 AAAGKLIPV
-233 DCDIDLRAPSAVCR
+233 DCDIDLRALSAVSR

-273 VELDELYS
+273 VELYELYS
-281 VQAQYREVL
+281 AQTQYEEVL

-295 TYLLVPEKVDTIPS
+295 TYLLVPGKAETIPP

-325 DRRTV
+325 NRRTV

-336 RVSGMLAAL
+336 RASKMLAAL
-345 KQQYMQLSPGH
+345 KTQYMQLSPDH

-367 EGLARLLRDVST
+367 AGLARLLRDVST
-379 GEGIDLIVSDGYSID
+379 GEGIDLIVADGYSID
-394 TAVGFTDLYPFLD
+394 TAAGFTDLYLFLD

-428 GRLSEIWSG
+428 GRLGEIWSG
-437 FSIYTFTSDGTL
+437 FSICTFVSDGAL
-449 RDKPGALRLTE
+449 RDKPGALRLAE

-465 DSVGSTEPLFNGWM
+465 DSIGCTEPLFNGRV
-479 TKTELLRCMT
+479 TKTELLRCMM
-489 PGIFARGTAE
+489 PGIFARGTAA
-499 LESDSVRALLEMCAA
+499 LESDGVRALLEICAA
-514 RPAEINTE
+514 RPAEVDTE
-522 DAGIPELTYTD
+522 ETGTPELMYTD

-544 SGRALRLLDGSG
+544 SGRALRLLDGRD
-556 GGDDFTSLVCDPRG
+556 GGDDFTSLVCDTRG

-596 QMKDFD
+596 QLKDFD
-602 RRRVCCPS
+602 RRRICYPS
-610 NAAALEAVLDSYALP
+610 NAAALNAVLDSYELP
-625 ELGETV
+625 ELGQTV
-631 MGLIDNAP
+631 MGLIDGAP
-639 VYTQESARMERIFI
+639 VYTQESAGMERIFI
-653 ESMQPYLYGDSDMD
+653 ESVQPYLYGDSDMD
-667 TALDIARVKLE
+667 TALSIARGKLE

>member
-1 MIGVTA
+1 
-7 MKKLLALML
+7 MKKLLTLML
-16 ALLMLLTLC
+16 ALSMLLTLC
-25 ACGEKNAEPESPEET
+25 ACGERNAEPESPEET

-68 IFLCGVRDGAP
+68 VFLCGVMDGAP
-79 CLAHMDYTLDGGLKL
+79 CLARMDYTLDGGLKL
-94 GEAEVTAL
+94 GEAAVTAL
-102 PEKDSPISL
+102 PEACSPISL
-111 DCAAGRFLLLCGE
+111 DCAAGRFLLLRGE
-124 ETDGGTRYTVS
+124 EADGGTQYTVS
-135 AYLPDGT
+135 AYLLDGT
-142 LIETYPV
+142 LTETYPV
-149 SIDAGDEARSILALP
+149 SIDAVDEARSILALP

-181 AGEELESFTR
+181 SGEELESFTR

-224 AAAGKLVPV
+224 AAAGKLIPV
-233 DCDIDLRAPSAVCR
+233 DCDIDLRALSAVCR

-281 VQAQYREVL
+281 AQTQYEEVL

-295 TYLLVPEKVDTIPS
+295 TYLLVPGKAETIPP

-325 DRRTV
+325 NRRMV

-336 RVSGMLAAL
+336 RASGMLATL
-345 KQQYMQLSPGH
+345 KQQYMQLSPDH

-394 TAVGFTDLYPFLD
+394 TAAGFADLYTFLD
-407 ADPELSRESF
+407 TDPELSRESF
-417 VPGLLPGIERN
+417 VPGLLAGLERN

-437 FSIYTFTSDGTL
+437 FSICTFAANGAL
-449 RDKPGALRLTE
+449 RDKPGALRLAE

-465 DSVGSTEPLFNGWM
+465 DSVGCTEPLFNGWM

-489 PGIFARGTAE
+489 PGILARGTAA
-499 LESDSVRALLEMCAA
+499 LESDGVRALLEMCAA
-514 RPAEINTE
+514 RPAEVNTE
-522 DAGIPELTYTD
+522 ETGTPELMYTD
-533 LQPDYLNRAME
+533 LQPDYLNHAME
-544 SGRALRLLDGSG
+544 SRRALRLLDGRD
-556 GGDDFTSLVCDPRG
+556 GGDDFTSLVCDQRG

-585 SFLRLLLMEGQ
+585 SFLRLLLMEDQ
-596 QMKDFD
+596 QLKDFD
-602 RRRVCCPS
+602 RRRVCYPS
-610 NAAALEAVLDSYALP
+610 NAAALDAVLDSYALP

-631 MGLIDNAP
+631 RDIVDGAP
-639 VYTQESARMERIFI
+639 VYTQESAGMERIFI
-653 ESMQPYLYGDSDMD
+653 ESMRPYLYGDTDMD
-667 TALDIARVKLE
+667 TALGIARGKLD
-678 IFAAEHSA
+678 IFTAEHSA

>member
-1 MIGVTA
+1 
-7 MKKLLALML
+7 MKKLLTLML
-16 ALLMLLTLC
+16 VLSMLLTLC
-25 ACGEKNAEPESPEET
+25 ACGEENAEPESPEET

-68 IFLCGVRDGAP
+68 IFLCGVRDGTP
-79 CLAHMDYTLDGGLKL
+79 CLARMDYTLDGGLRI
-94 GEAEVTAL
+94 GEAAVTAL
-102 PEKDSPISL
+102 PGTGSPISL
-111 DCAAGRFLLLCGE
+111 DCAAGRFLMLLGE
-124 ETDGGTRYTVS
+124 EADGGMQYTVS
-135 AYLPDGT
+135 AYLPDGSLT
-142 LIETYPV
+142 GTYPV

-181 AGEELESFTR
+181 SGEELEIFTR

-201 IDGEAVF
+201 IGGEAVF

-217 SKLNTYD
+217 SKLNRYD
-224 AAAGKLVPV
+224 AAGKLIPI

-247 SAAGEALVCMGGT
+247 SAAGEALMCMGGT
-260 LVSIGSDFTAART
+260 LLSIGSDFTAART

-295 TYLLVPEKVDTIPS
+295 TYLLVPGKAETIPP
-309 ENSGELVC
+309 ENSGELIC

-325 DRRTV
+325 NRRTV
-330 NIAFYG
+330 NIAFYS
-336 RVSGMLAAL
+336 RASEMLAAL
-345 KQQYMQLSPGH
+345 KTQYTQLSPDH

-394 TAVGFTDLYPFLD
+394 TAAGFTDLYPFLD

-437 FSIYTFTSDGTL
+437 FSIYTFASDGAL
-449 RDKPGALRLTE
+449 RDKPGALRLAE

-465 DSVGSTEPLFNGWM
+465 DTIGCTEPLFNGWM

-499 LESDSVRALLEMCAA
+499 LGSDGVRALLEMCSA
-514 RPAEINTE
+514 RPAEVNTE
-522 DAGIPELTYTD
+522 ETKTPELTYTD

-544 SGRALRLLDGSG
+544 SGRALRLLDGSD

-585 SFLRLLLMEGQ
+585 SFLRLLLIEGQ
-596 QMKDFD
+596 QLKDFD
-602 RRRVCCPS
+602 RRRICYPS
-610 NAAALEAVLDSYALP
+610 NAAALNAVLDSYALP
-625 ELGETV
+625 ELGGTV
-631 MGLIDNAP
+631 MALIDGAP
-639 VYTQESARMERIFI
+639 VYTQESAGMERIFI
-653 ESMQPYLYGDSDMD
+653 ESMQPYLYGDSNMD
-667 TALDIARVKLE
+667 TALDIARGKLE

>member
-1 MIGVTA
+1 

-16 ALLMLLTLC
+16 ALSMLLTLC
-25 ACGEKNAEPESPEET
+25 ACGTAKPAEPESPEET

-68 IFLCGVRDGAP
+68 VFLCGIMDGAP
-79 CLAHMDYTLDGGLKL
+79 CLARMDYTLDGGLRI
-94 GEAEVTAL
+94 GEAAVTAL
-102 PEKDSPISL
+102 PEECSPISL
-111 DCAAGRFLLLCGE
+111 DCAAGRFLMLLGE
-124 ETDGGTRYTVS
+124 EADGGMQYTVS
-135 AYLPDGT
+135 AYLPDGSLT
-142 LIETYPV
+142 GTYPV

-164 DGGFWLRGV
+164 DGGFWLRGA

-181 AGEELESFTR
+181 SGEELESFTR

-224 AAAGKLVPV
+224 AAAGKLIPI

-260 LVSIGSDFTAART
+260 LVSLGSDFNAART
-273 VELDELYS
+273 VELYELYS
-281 VQAQYREVL
+281 TQTEYKEVL

-295 TYLLVPEKVDTIPS
+295 TYLLVPGKADTLPP

-336 RVSGMLAAL
+336 RASEMLAAL
-345 KQQYMQLSPGH
+345 KTQYMQLSPDH

-367 EGLARLLRDVST
+367 EGLTRLLRDVST

-394 TAVGFTDLYPFLD
+394 TASGFTDLYPFLD

-428 GRLSEIWSG
+428 GRLGEIWSG
-437 FSIYTFTSDGTL
+437 FSICTFVSDGAL
-449 RDKPGALRLTE
+449 RDKPGALRLAE

-465 DSVGSTEPLFNGWM
+465 DSIGCTEPLFNGWM

-489 PGIFARGTAE
+489 PGIFARGTAA
-499 LESDSVRALLEMCAA
+499 LESDGVRALLEICAA
-514 RPAEINTE
+514 RPAEVDTE
-522 DAGIPELTYTD
+522 ETGSPELMYTD

-544 SGRALRLLDGSG
+544 SGRALRLLDGRD
-556 GGDDFTSLVCDPRG
+556 GGDDFTSLVCDTRG

-596 QMKDFD
+596 QLKDFD
-602 RRRVCCPS
+602 RRRIYYPS
-610 NAAALEAVLDSYALP
+610 NAAALNAVLDSYELP
-625 ELGETV
+625 ELGQTV
-631 MGLIDNAP
+631 MGLIDGAP
-639 VYTQESARMERIFI
+639 VYTQESAGMERIFI
-653 ESMQPYLYGDSDMD
+653 ESVQPYLYGDSDMD
-667 TALDIARVKLE
+667 TALSIARGKLE

>member
-1 MIGVTA
+1 
-7 MKKLLALML
+7 MKKLLTLML
-16 ALLMLLTLC
+16 ALSTLLTLC
-25 ACGEKNAEPESPEET
+25 ACGTAKPAEPESPEET

-54 LDGTISAAAADGEH
+54 LDGTISTAAADGEH
-68 IFLCGVRDGAP
+68 IFLCGVRDGTP
-79 CLAHMDYTLDGGLKL
+79 CLARMDYTLDGGLRI
-94 GEAEVTAL
+94 GEAAVTAL
-102 PEKDSPISL
+102 PEECSPISL
-111 DCAAGRFLLLCGE
+111 DCAAGRFLMLLGE
-124 ETDGGTRYTVS
+124 EADGGMQYTVS
-135 AYLPDGT
+135 AYLPDGSLT
-142 LIETYPV
+142 GTYPV

-164 DGGFWLRGV
+164 DGGFWLRGA

-181 AGEELESFTR
+181 SGEELESFTR

-201 IDGEAVF
+201 IGGEAVF

-224 AAAGKLVPV
+224 AAAGKPIPV
-233 DCDIDLRAPSAVCR
+233 DCDIDLRALSAVCR

-273 VELDELYS
+273 VELYELYS
-281 VQAQYREVL
+281 AQTQYEEVL

-295 TYLLVPEKVDTIPS
+295 TYLLVPGKAETIPP
-309 ENSGELVC
+309 ENSGELIC

-325 DRRTV
+325 NRRTV

-336 RVSGMLAAL
+336 RASEMLAAL
-345 KQQYMQLSPGH
+345 KTQYMQLSPDH

-394 TAVGFTDLYPFLD
+394 TAAGFTDLYPFLD

-417 VPGLLPGIERN
+417 MPGLLPGIERN
-428 GRLSEIWSG
+428 GRLSEIWRG
-437 FSIYTFTSDGTL
+437 FSICTFVSDGAL
-449 RDKPGALRLTE
+449 RDKPGALRLAE

-465 DSVGSTEPLFNGWM
+465 DSIGCTEPLFNGWM

-489 PGIFARGTAE
+489 PGIFARGTAA
-499 LESDSVRALLEMCAA
+499 LESDGVRALLEICAA
-514 RPAEINTE
+514 RPAEVDTE
-522 DAGIPELTYTD
+522 ETGSPELMYTD

-544 SGRALRLLDGSG
+544 SGRALRLLDGRD
-556 GGDDFTSLVCDPRG
+556 GGDDFTSLVCDTRG

-596 QMKDFD
+596 QLKDFD
-602 RRRVCCPS
+602 RRRICYPS
-610 NAAALEAVLDSYALP
+610 NAAALNAVLDSYELP
-625 ELGETV
+625 ELGQTV
-631 MGLIDNAP
+631 MGLIDGAP
-639 VYTQESARMERIFI
+639 VYTQESAGMERIFI
-653 ESMQPYLYGDSDMD
+653 ESVQPYLYGDSDMD
-667 TALDIARVKLE
+667 TALSIARGKLE

>member
-1 MIGVTA
+1 

-68 IFLCGVRDGAP
+68 IFLCGIMDGEP
-79 CLAHMDYTLDGGLKL
+79 CLARMDYTLDGGLKL

>member
-1 MIGVTA
+1 
-7 MKKLLALML
+7 MKRLSAFVP

-40 YYWRTEAVSRYPFG
+40 YYWRTEAVSRFPFG

-79 CLAHMDYTLDGGLKL
+79 CLARMDYTLDGGLEI
-94 GEAEVTAL
+94 GEAAVTAL
-102 PEKDSPISL
+102 PGAGSPISL
-111 DCAAGRFLLLCGE
+111 DCAAGRFLLLLGE
-124 ETDGGTRYTVS
+124 ETDGGTQYTVS

-142 LIETYPV
+142 LAETYPV

-181 AGEELESFTR
+181 SGEELESFTR
-191 ERVEFCPPLL
+191 ERVEFCLPLL
-201 IDGEAVF
+201 IGGEAVF
-208 QTIDTDSHR
+208 QTIDTDSRR
-217 SKLNTYD
+217 SKLNTYE
-224 AAAGKLVPV
+224 AAAGKLVPI
-233 DCDIDLRAPSAVCR
+233 DCDIDLCAPNAVCR

-281 VQAQYREVL
+281 AQALYKEVL

-295 TYLLVPEKVDTIPS
+295 AYLLVPEKADTLPS

-317 LTREWTID
+317 LTQEWATD
-325 DRRTV
+325 NRRTV

-336 RVSGMLAAL
+336 RASEMLRVL
-345 KQQYMQLSPGH
+345 KAQYMQLSPDH

-367 EGLARLLRDVST
+367 DGLTRLLRDCAA
-379 GEGIDLIVSDGYSID
+379 GEWIDLIVSDGYSID

-428 GRLSEIWSG
+428 GRLNEIWSG
-437 FSIYTFTSDGTL
+437 FSIYTFAADGTL
-449 RDKPGALRLTE
+449 HDKPGALRLAE
-460 CQAYL
+460 CQTYL
-465 DSVGSTEPLFNGWM
+465 DTIGCTEPLFNGRM

-489 PGIFARGTAE
+489 PGIFARGGAA
-499 LESDSVRALLEMCAA
+499 LESDGVRALLEMCAA
-514 RPAEINTE
+514 RPAEVNAE
-522 DAGIPELTYTD
+522 DEGTPELVYTD
-533 LQPDYLNRAME
+533 LQPDHLNRAME
-544 SGRALRLLDGSG
+544 DGRALRLVDGSD
-556 GGDDFTSLVCDPRG
+556 GGDDFTSLVCDMRG

-585 SFLRLLLMEGQ
+585 GFLRLLLMDGQ
-596 QMKDFD
+596 QIKDFD

-631 MGLIDNAP
+631 MGLIDSAP
-639 VYTQESARMERIFI
+639 VYTQESAQMERIFI
-653 ESMQPYLYGDSDMD
+653 ESMQPYLYGDSDID
-667 TALDIARVKLE
+667 TALNIARGKLE